1 MVFASYE
8 FLFKFLP
15 TAIIL
20 YFIIGK
26 LFTIKSQHLF
36 LVLASLF
43 FYGYFNISY
52 LWIILISIIVNYSI
66 SNFIEENKSYRKSI
80 FILGLVFNLGLLGY
94 FKYYNFFID
103 NINTIFKGS
112 ILVPSILL
120 PLGISFFTFQ
130 QISFLIDI
138 YRGKSLKYDFLSY
151 CLFVT
156 FFPQLVAG
164 PIVLPKEMLPQFYD
178 KANGNINYKNLNKG
192 LYLLAIGLAKKIILA
207 DSIATF
213 ANVGFDTM
221 ASLTMFEAWL
231 TSLSYTMQL
240 YFDFSGYCDIAMGVG
255 LMFNIKLPQ
264 NFNSPYKSTNIRDFW
279 RRWHITLGR
288 FLTNYVYIPLGGS
301 RAGEDKTLRNLLIIF
316 IVSGIWHGAGWNFI
330 LWGLLHGIAIVIH
343 RIWCNKGYSMN
354 KFLGWILTFNLVN
367 ILWVFFRATTFNDAI
382 KIITS
387 MFNFKTMFLM
397 LSAQFRTST
406 VTLFGNPVTALFLLI
421 AMGIAFLLH
430 NPYEKNDFRPTL
442 LTMIKTAVL
451 LGLSIMF
458 LGENS
463 AFLYFNF

>member
-43 FYGYFNISY
+43 FYGYFNVSY

-66 SNFIEENKSYRKSI
+66 SNFIEANKSYRKSI
-80 FILGLVFNLGLLGY
+80 FILGLVFNLSLLGY

-103 NINTIFKGS
+103 NINMIFKGS

-164 PIVLPKEMLPQFYD
+164 PIVLPNEMLPQFHD
-178 KANGNINYKNLNKG
+178 KDNGSLNYKNLNKG
-192 LYLLAIGLAKKIILA
+192 LYLIAIGLAKKIIIA

-213 ANVGFDTM
+213 ADVGFDTM
-221 ASLTMFEAWL
+221 TSLTMFEAWL

-301 RAGEDKTLRNLLIIF
+301 RVGEGNTLRNLLIIF

-330 LWGLLHGIAIVIH
+330 LWGSLHGIAIVIH

-354 KFLGWILTFNLVN
+354 KFIGWILTFNLVN
-367 ILWVFFRATTFNDAI
+367 ILWVFFRSTTFNDAI

-421 AMGIAFLLH
+421 AMGIAFLLP

>member
-103 NINTIFKGS
+103 NINMIFRGS

-164 PIVLPKEMLPQFYD
+164 PIVLPNEMLPQFHD
-178 KANGNINYKNLNKG
+178 KANGNLNYKNLNKG

-213 ANVGFDTM
+213 ADVGFDTM
-221 ASLTMFEAWL
+221 TSLTMFEAWL

-288 FLTNYVYIPLGGS
+288 FLTNYLYIPLGGS
-301 RAGEDKTLRNLLIIF
+301 RAGEGKTLRNLLIIF

-343 RIWCNKGYSMN
+343 RMWCNKGYSMN
-354 KFLGWILTFNLVN
+354 KFIGWILTFNLVN

-421 AMGIAFLLH
+421 AMGIAFILP
-430 NPYEKNDFRPTL
+430 NPYEKKDFKPTL
-442 LTMIKTAVL
+442 LTLIKTAVL

>member
-1 MVFASYE
+1 MVFASFE

-15 TAIIL
+15 IVIIL
-20 YFIIGK
+20 YFILGK
-26 LFTIKSQHLF
+26 FFTIKSQHLF

-43 FYGYFNISY
+43 FYGYFNVSY

-66 SNFIEENKSYRKSI
+66 SNFIEENKNYRKPI
-80 FILGLVFNLGLLGY
+80 FILGLIFNLGLLGY
-94 FKYYNFFID
+94 FKYFNFFID
-103 NINTIFKGS
+103 NINMIFKGS

-164 PIVLPKEMLPQFYD
+164 PIVLPNEMLPQFHD
-178 KANGNINYKNLNKG
+178 KANGNLNYKNLNKG
-192 LYLLAIGLAKKIILA
+192 LYLLAIGLAKKIIIA

-213 ANVGFDTM
+213 ADVGFDTM
-221 ASLTMFEAWL
+221 TSLTMFEAWL

-288 FLTNYVYIPLGGS
+288 FLTNYIYIPLGGS
-301 RAGEDKTLRNLLIIF
+301 RVGEGKTLRNLLIIF
-316 IVSGIWHGAGWNFI
+316 IISGIWHGAGWNFI

-343 RIWCNKGYSMN
+343 RTWCNKGYSMN
-354 KFLGWILTFNLVN
+354 KFIGWILTFNLVN

-421 AMGIAFLLH
+421 AMGIAFLLP
-430 NPYEKNDFRPTL
+430 NPYEKKDFKPTL
-442 LTMIKTAVL
+442 LTIIKTAVL

>member
-1 MVFASYE
+1 MVFASFE
-8 FLFKFLP
+8 FLFRFLP
-15 TAIIL
+15 IVVIL
-20 YFIIGK
+20 YFILGK

-43 FYGYFNISY
+43 FYGYFNVSY
-52 LWIILISIIVNYSI
+52 IWIILISIIVNYSI
-66 SNFIEENKSYRKSI
+66 SNFIEESKNYRKPI
-80 FILGLVFNLGLLGY
+80 FILGLIFNLGLLGY
-94 FKYYNFFID
+94 FKYFNFFID
-103 NINTIFKGS
+103 NINMIFKGS

-164 PIVLPKEMLPQFYD
+164 PIVLPNEMLPQFHD

-192 LYLLAIGLAKKIILA
+192 LYLLAIGLAKKIIIA
-207 DSIATF
+207 DSISTF
-213 ANVGFDTM
+213 ADVGFDTM

-288 FLTNYVYIPLGGS
+288 FLTNYIYIPLGGS
-301 RAGEDKTLRNLLIIF
+301 RVGEGKTLRNLLIIF
-316 IVSGIWHGAGWNFI
+316 IISGIWHGAGWNFI

-343 RIWCNKGYSMN
+343 RTWCNKGYSMN
-354 KFLGWILTFNLVN
+354 KFIGWILTFNLVN

-387 MFNFKTMFLM
+387 MYNFKTMFLM

-421 AMGIAFLLH
+421 AMGTSFLLP
-430 NPYEKNDFRPTL
+430 NPYEKKDFKPTL